1 MFRPQIQKTKTL
13 FLIACLSMVSVYLVS
28 QSNTYIEKD
37 GIDDKIRATK
47 IMQSCINSIKKSNLV
62 SINDEDLYQTGLIGV
77 ESSNIT
83 TVYNEG
89 SKNFLNSKISCTHP
103 NFSALV
109 VHLFKEA
116 EINSGDTVA
125 ISMTGSLPGA
135 NLALMAACEALDVS
149 PIILSSVGSSSWGA
163 NREDFTWLDMESY
176 LYNEKLIKDKSLAV
190 SIGGENDLGE
200 NLTDKGIEI
209 IEENIIS
216 NNFDLV
222 NESSLKENIDSKMNM
237 YKRKLPIEN
246 YSAFINIGGGSS
258 SIGYGAA
265 KDSMKV
271 GVLFPI
277 EIDDIIEDN
286 KYFSSSL
293 AYNFM
298 NKGVTFIN
306 IKNINIL
313 GKDWGLYPPDK
324 SIDINNGK
332 LFYET
337 ENYNLNVIIF
347 TLLLNLG
354 LITFIGIYSHQ
365 QIKRRMKNEEYDSV
379 L

>member
-1 MFRPQIQKTKTL
+1 MFL
-13 FLIACLSMVSVYLVS
+13 
-28 QSNTYIEKD
+28 
-37 GIDDKIRATK
+37 GW
-47 IMQSCINSIKKSNLV
+47 
-62 SINDEDLYQTGLIGV
+62 
-77 ESSNIT
+77 
-83 TVYNEG
+83 
-89 SKNFLNSKISCTHP
+89 
-103 NFSALV
+103 
-109 VHLFKEA
+109 
-116 EINSGDTVA
+116 SG
-125 ISMTGSLPGA
+125 
-135 NLALMAACEALDVS
+135 
-149 PIILSSVGSSSWGA
+149 
-163 NREDFTWLDMESY
+163 F
-176 LYNEKLIKDKSLAV
+176 
-190 SIGGENDLGE
+190 
-200 NLTDKGIEI
+200 
-209 IEENIIS
+209 
-216 NNFDLV
+216 
-222 NESSLKENIDSKMNM
+222 
-237 YKRKLPIEN
+237 
-246 YSAFINIGGGSS
+246 
-258 SIGYGAA
+258 GAA

-298 NKGVTFIN
+298 SKGVTFIN
-306 IKNINIL
+306 IKSINVL

-354 LITFIGIYSHQ
+354 LITCIGIYSHQ